1 MFKEEK
7 TLCHTALQTA
17 LKVGAQKARINFV
30 KSSMDLVNTLDGEV
44 DKLTRC
50 LDSSMNIILFVDG
63 KFGGFST
70 NKLSENAL
78 ESFILRAGCPCWPRR
93 ARNLLAREGRLSSLN
108 GREQPVRQLLRKDM
122 CR

>member
-63 KFGGFST
+63 KFGGFH
-70 NKLSENAL
+70 
-78 ESFILRAGCPCWPRR
+78 
-93 ARNLLAREGRLSSLN
+93 
-108 GREQPVRQLLRKDM
+108 
-122 CR
+122 